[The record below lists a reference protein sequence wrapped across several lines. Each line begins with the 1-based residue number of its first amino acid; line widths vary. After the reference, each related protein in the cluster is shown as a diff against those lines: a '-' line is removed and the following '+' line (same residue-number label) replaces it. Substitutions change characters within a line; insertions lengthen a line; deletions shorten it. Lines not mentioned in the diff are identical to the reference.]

1 MLEQPKQGR
10 SVQQLFDL
18 TDRVAVVAGGAGLL
32 GFQMATALAEV
43 GARLVIASRNLDH
56 CREKAAELSKQGTE
70 TLALPLDAGNYL
82 SVQEMTAT
90 ALGHFGRIDVLVNS
104 IFHTPYATVETL
116 TPEDWEGGLA
126 VTLSGVWYLC
136 QAVGM
141 EMVKQAGGS
150 IINIGSIYGC
160 VAPYEDI
167 YQGTGIRRAPPTY
180 GVAKAGVIH
189 LTRYLGVYWGKAG
202 VRVNCISPGGFFH
215 PSRGDEAFSANYHS
229 RSPNG
234 RSGNNEDLKGA
245 VVFLASNASAHIT
258 GQNLMVD
265 GGWTLW

>member
-1 MLEQPKQGR
+1 MSEHKQAR

-18 TDRVAVVAGGAGLL
+18 TDRVAVVAGGTGLL

-43 GARLVIASRNLDH
+43 GAKVVITSRHLDH
-56 CREKAAELSKQGTE
+56 CQEKAAELGELGTE
-70 TLALPLDAGNYL
+70 TLALPLDASDYS
-82 SVQEMTAT
+82 SVQAMTAT
-90 ALGHFGRIDVLVNS
+90 VLEHFGRVDVLVNS
-104 IFHTPYATVETL
+104 IFHTPYAAVETL
-116 TPEDWEGGLA
+116 TPDDWEGGLA
-126 VTLSGVWYLC
+126 VTLTGVWYLC
-136 QAVGM
+136 QVMGL
-141 EMVKQAGGS
+141 EMVKRGGGS
-150 IINIGSIYGC
+150 IINISSIYGC

-167 YQGTGIRRAPPTY
+167 YAGTSVRRAPPTY

-189 LTRYLGVYWGKAG
+189 LTKYLGVYWGKAG

-215 PSRGDEAFSANYHS
+215 PSRRDEAFSANYHS

-234 RSGNNEDLKGA
+234 RSGNDEDLKGA
-245 VVFLASNASAHIT
+245 VVFLASDASAHIT

>member
-32 GFQMATALAEV
+32 GFQMATALAQV
-43 GARLVIASRNLDH
+43 GAKLVIASRNLDH

-82 SVQEMTAT
+82 SVQEMTTT
-90 ALGHFGRIDVLVNS
+90 ALEHFGRIDVLVNS

-167 YQGTGIRRAPPTY
+167 YQGTSIHRAPPTY

-215 PSRGDEAFSANYHS
+215 PSRRDEAFSANYHS

-245 VVFLASNASAHIT
+245 VVFLASDASAHLT

>member
-1 MLEQPKQGR
+1 MSKQPQQSR
-10 SVQQLFDL
+10 NVQQLFAL

-32 GFQMATALAEV
+32 GFQIATALAEV
-43 GARLVIASRNLDH
+43 GAKVVIASRNLDR
-56 CREKAAELSKQGTE
+56 CREKAAKLNKLGLEV
-70 TLALPLDAGNYL
+70 LPLHLDASDYN
-82 SVQEMTAT
+82 SVQSMAAM
-90 ALGHFGRIDVLVNS
+90 ALEHFGHIDVLVNS

-126 VTLSGVWYLC
+126 VTLTGVWYLC
-136 QAVGM
+136 QVVGQ
-141 EMVKQAGGS
+141 EMAKQGGGS

-167 YQGTGIRRAPPTY
+167 YQETSIRRAPPTY

-189 LTRYLGVYWGKAG
+189 LTKYLGVYWGKAG

-215 PSRGDEAFSANYHS
+215 PDRRDEAFTTNYNS

-234 RSGNNEDLKGA
+234 RSGNDEDLKGVA
-245 VVFLASNASAHIT
+245 VFLASDASAHIT